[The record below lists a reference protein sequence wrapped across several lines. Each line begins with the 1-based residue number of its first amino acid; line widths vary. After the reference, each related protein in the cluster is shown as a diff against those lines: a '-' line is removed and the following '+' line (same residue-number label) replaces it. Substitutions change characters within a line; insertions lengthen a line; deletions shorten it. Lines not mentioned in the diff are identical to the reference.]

1 MGGRQRHGMHG
12 YGRSRSGQPWAT
24 RKDSIFASRPHQQ
37 DINNPHGV
45 TVWTLATVYCKE
57 KFITYDQ
64 LKYFIRKKWMAV
76 SSCKNRI
83 YVCELCPLEIE
94 NHLGGI

>member
-1 MGGRQRHGMHG
+1 
-12 YGRSRSGQPWAT
+12 
-24 RKDSIFASRPHQQ
+24 
-37 DINNPHGV
+37 V
-45 TVWTLATVYCKE
+45 TVWMLATVYCKE
-57 KFITYDQ
+57 NFITYDQ
-64 LKYFIRKKWMAV
+64 LKYFVRKKWMAV